1 MISLH
6 LQINMLLL
14 IVCFF
19 TCVPSAT
26 ANESNPSSI
35 FKKAKTSKQRLNAFV
50 TAVDRRLIYKGM
62 NVLDLD
68 KILVS
73 EIAKK
78 NHSNEPGVTT
88 SVYNFGKFDEEW
100 YLAVDYNNEGK
111 VLGFYLSNAAKGGG
125 SPEPA
130 KVSIEYLAFKFRKA
144 NTPSKKL
151 ACAIQAIESRVIR
164 QGTKR
169 TTLSAIFGNSTEE
182 KEVQLYD
189 HKNIVSLFVFGT
201 DKDSWRLTTIRNSNS
216 DYIFYYGLTDF
227 DNKPEKYYQ

>member
-1 MISLH
+1 MH
-6 LQINMLLL
+6 LL
-14 IVCFF
+14 INLLMPILYLL
-19 TCVPSAT
+19 TCIPFAT

-35 FKKAKTSKQRLNAFV
+35 FKKAKTPKQRLRAFV
-50 TAVDRRLIYKGM
+50 TAVDRQLIYKGM

-68 KILVS
+68 KILGS
-73 EIAKK
+73 EIAKE
-78 NHSNEPGVTT
+78 NHSNEPGITT
-88 SVYNFGKFDEEW
+88 SVYNFGKYDEEW
-100 YLAVDYNNEGK
+100 YLAVNCNNKGE

-130 KVSIEYLAFKFRKA
+130 KGSIEYLALKFRKA

-151 ACAIQAIESRVIR
+151 ACTIQAVESRVIR

-216 DYIFYYGLTDF
+216 DYIFYYALTDF